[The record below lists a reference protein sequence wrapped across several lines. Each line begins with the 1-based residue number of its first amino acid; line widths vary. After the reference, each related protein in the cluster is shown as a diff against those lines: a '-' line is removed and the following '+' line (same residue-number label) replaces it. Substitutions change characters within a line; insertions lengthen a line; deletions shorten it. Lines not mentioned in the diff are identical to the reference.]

1 MFCAYLGE
9 KLRKLLIEKGSFKE
23 VELHLAKYKS
33 RVEKEGRT
41 GRWVTRAF
49 LMERHG
55 YTKQMADNSFQW
67 AAARKLVRTNEVHK
81 CEEAKLVLEETFAVE
96 NESGE
101 RTELSGTAEIEAHTL
116 APLKLKA
123 QSIP

>member
-1 MFCAYLGE
+1 MQSFRMFCAHLGE

-55 YTKQMADNSFQW
+55 YTKLLACSLTSHRMP
-67 AAARKLVRTNEVHK
+67 
-81 CEEAKLVLEETFAVE
+81 VLLNMQNTR
-96 NESGE
+96 S
-101 RTELSGTAEIEAHTL
+101 RIYCT
-116 APLKLKA
+116 
-123 QSIP
+123 